1 MVICQARK
9 QFSLNELV
17 KIYHLSFE
25 SDFQN
30 SLIYAVFYKN

>member
-9 QFSLNELV
+9 RFYLNELV
-17 KIYHLSFE
+17 KIYDLSLK